1 MFEKILYPTD
11 FSDVAMKA
19 MEFIKRLKDAG
30 AKEVILLHIVDKR
43 TLESMAMS
51 VYSTQ
56 DAMKIESDMIEGARK
71 EMNPIEKTLKDAGL
85 NVKVIIEKEIPFRG
99 ILGVEKRENPS
110 VIIIGSHGKSN
121 IEEML
126 LGSVS
131 EKVLRKAKK
140 PVLVIK
146 R

>member
-131 EKVLRKAKK
+131 EKVVRKAKK

>member
-19 MEFIKRLKDAG
+19 MEFVKRLKDAG
-30 AKEVILLHIVDKR
+30 AREVVLLHIVDKR
-43 TLESMAMS
+43 ALESMAMS
-51 VYSTQ
+51 VYTTD
-56 DAMKIESDMIEGARK
+56 DAVKIENDMIEGAKK
-71 EMNPIEKTLKDAGL
+71 EMGPIETALKDAGF
-85 NVKVIIEKEIPFRG
+85 NVKVIIEKEVPFRG

-121 IEEML
+121 VQEML

-131 EKVLRKAKK
+131 EKVVRKAKK